1 MSQALYDKCRIWSV
15 GGVYTYIQSCVP
27 TPTQR
32 EFPVRKRMTLGSP
45 SAGTS
50 EKNESENQ
58 VNAAL
63 NMQ

>member
-1 MSQALYDKCRIWSV
+1 
-15 GGVYTYIQSCVP
+15 
-27 TPTQR
+27 
-32 EFPVRKRMTLGSP
+32 MTLGSP

-63 NMQ
+63 ICNEYR